1 MKNKRLRNYLQQRAE
16 RKASLKTVDTPDNT
30 DKHTN
35 QDFSGYPH
43 SPGKEEIINPKTR
56 LEKKVAAVD
65 SKDGEKII
73 NPQAK
78 KKNKPSATETGEG
91 ASDGS
96 ANAFDATERVQDDE

>member
-1 MKNKRLRNYLQQRAE
+1 MKNKRLRNYLQQKVD
-16 RKASLKTVDTPDNT
+16 RKSGLNIADTQNNT

-35 QDFSGYPH
+35 QDFSGSPH
-43 SPGKEEIINPKTR
+43 APAKEEVINPKTK

-65 SKDGEKII
+65 TKDGEKII

-78 KKNKPSATETGEG
+78 KKNKSAVSKTDEGE
-91 ASDGS
+91 SDGS